1 VNIRAM
7 DLGIEGRV
15 ALVCGASKGIGR
27 AIGAALVAEGV
38 KVAVASR
45 SRERIDATAA
55 EIGATGF
62 VWDSSDVE
70 RVPAL
75 LAEVEAALGPVDIL
89 ICNTGG
95 PPLGPALEMEPEQ
108 WEAAYRDLV
117 LAPMALLTACVPAM
131 RSRGFGR
138 VVNVASTSVREPI
151 PYLMLSNSHRAAT
164 LAAFKTVSRDAA
176 ADGVTINTVMPGR
189 IATDR
194 MFGMLGDSEE
204 ALAGASADIPAGRL
218 GTPEEF
224 AAVAAFLCG
233 VGAAYVTGTAVA
245 VDGGLLRGI

>member
-38 KVAVASR
+38 KVGIASR
-45 SRERIDATAA
+45 SRERIEATAA

-62 VWDSSDVE
+62 VWDSSDVDG
-70 RVPAL
+70 VGTL
-75 LAEVEAALGPVDIL
+75 LEDVEASLGPIDIL
-89 ICNTGG
+89 VCNTGG
-95 PPLGPALEMEPEQ
+95 PPLGGALEMEPEQ
-108 WEAAYRDLV
+108 WEAAYRGLV
-117 LAPMALLTACVPAM
+117 LAPMALLTAVVPAM

-138 VVNVASTSVREPI
+138 VINVASTSVREPI

-176 ADGVTINTVMPGR
+176 ADGVTINTVLPGR

-194 MFGMLGDSEE
+194 MFGMLGDSED

-224 AAVAAFLCG
+224 AAVATFLCG
-233 VGAAYVTGTAVA
+233 VGAAYVTGSAVP

>member
-1 VNIRAM
+1 M
-7 DLGIEGRV
+7 DLGIAGKV

-27 AIGAALVAEGV
+27 AIGAGLAAEGV

-70 RVPAL
+70 GAPGL
-75 LAEVEAALGPVDIL
+75 LAEVEDSLGAVDIL

-95 PPLGPALEMEPEQ
+95 PPLGAALEMTGEQ
-108 WEAAYRDLV
+108 WEAAYRELV
-117 LAPMALLTACVPAM
+117 LAPMALLTAAVPAM

-176 ADGVTINTVMPGR
+176 ADGVTINTVLPGR

-224 AAVAAFLCG
+224 AAVAVFLCS
-233 VGAAYVTGTAVA
+233 VGAAYVTGTAVP
-245 VDGGLLRGI
+245 VDGGLMKSI